1 MVTDARAGAPSDGR
15 GLMRWTVIGGS
26 GFVGGAV
33 LKALAGAGEEALPV
47 RAPRVTSAARTPLEL
62 LADADRQGAVVD
74 LLARELAGSAVVV
87 NAAGAAAP
95 RSPESL
101 QLTGA
106 NALLPVLI
114 ARACAAAGV
123 PRFVHLSSAAVQ
135 GHRPVLDE
143 SPDTAPFSP
152 YSRSKALGERALRM
166 IPPGE
171 SEIVSIRATSVQG
184 IERPTTAAL
193 ARLAAS
199 PLASVASPGTAPS
212 PVASVDALAELV
224 RTVGSHEGQL
234 PQIVL
239 QPWEGMTVRTVLEAT
254 GGTPL
259 VLPRSLCR
267 VILRTGYTVSALLG
281 ERLHG
286 SVRRVEL
293 MWFGQDQVAGW
304 TAEEGVVL
312 PSRVSSILEEA
323 GARRRGRR
331 QPRGS
336 GQE

>member
-1 MVTDARAGAPSDGR
+1 MTWAVVGA
-15 GLMRWTVIGGS
+15 S
-26 GFVGGAV
+26 GFVGTAV
-33 LKALAGAGEEALPV
+33 LKALNEAGREARPV
-47 RAPRVTSAARTPLEL
+47 RAPRVRSWAEAPSEVLAEAALQT
-62 LADADRQGAVVD
+62 AVVD
-74 LLARELAGSAVVV
+74 RLAQELKGSTVVV
-87 NAAGAAAP
+87 NAAGAATP
-95 RSPESL
+95 RSAASPN
-101 QLTGA
+101 LTGA

-123 PRFVHLSSAAVQ
+123 SRLVHLSSAAVQ

-152 YSRSKALGERALRM
+152 YSRSKALGEQALGL
-166 IPPGE
+166 IPSGPP
-171 SEIVSIRATSVQG
+171 EIVSVRATSVQG

-212 PVASVDALAELV
+212 PVSSVDSLAELV
-224 RTVGSHEGQL
+224 LAVGRHDG
-234 PQIVL
+234 PVPRIVL

-259 VLPRSLCR
+259 VLPAPVCR
-267 VILRTGYTVSALLG
+267 LVLRTGYAVSGLMR

-286 SVRRVEL
+286 SIRRIEL
-293 MWFGQDQVAGW
+293 MWFGQDQLAGW
-304 TAEEGVVL
+304 TAEQGVVL

-323 GARRRGRR
+323 GARRRG
-331 QPRGS
+331 PR
-336 GQE
+336 